1 MSSAGNG
8 TGLPNPE
15 RVLRVLIVDDNR
27 DAAESMQVLLQMA
40 GHEAVVASDG
50 YAALR
55 LGAEFGPN
63 VVVLDIGMPIMDGH
77 ELATRIRKEFGDN
90 GPRLVAVT
98 GFGLDQDRAK
108 SREAG
113 IDTHLVKPVDVEK
126 LIAAVAGADPHSS

>member
-55 LGAEFGPN
+55 LGAEFGPD
-63 VVVLDIGMPIMDGH
+63 VVVLDIGMPGMDGY
-77 ELATRIRKEFGDN
+77 ETCRALRQEPWGTT
-90 GPRLVAVT
+90 VT
-98 GFGLDQDRAK
+98 AIALTGWGQDTDRRTSKDAGFDG
-108 SREAG
+108 
-113 IDTHLVKPVDVEK
+113 HLVKP
-126 LIAAVAGADPHSS
+126 AGPDELMTLLASLRTSD